1 MFVPLL
7 NCMLFRYL
15 IAVIISNNSDASGLD
30 SEQSTGVSEIDYQ
43 EGI

>member
-15 IAVIISNNSDASGLD
+15 IVIISNNSDASGLD
-30 SEQSTGVSEIDYQ
+30 SEQSTGVSEIDDQ